1 MVLFSGP
8 VKTARPERMEI
19 RRCLYRSLSPCVLW
33 FCIRADVDEN
43 GQQNDDKIHNTNHQM
58 LFLGPESLDGEKS
71 EELKRTER
79 RPHLGSSRRWLL
91 QQGDD
96 NGGDVDND
104 DNGDDLKTFQD
115 DLYLAD
121 YSQLD
126 DLPLRGNFVFYS
138 PQVATA
144 IYSIILPLFNLNPKN
159 LSRFWWLRLLVVSK
173 SLPSSCAPPSLVMF
187 IKIFDLFIKNII
199 LKSHHHHHVQV

>member
-1 MVLFSGP
+1 
-8 VKTARPERMEI
+8 
-19 RRCLYRSLSPCVLW
+19 
-33 FCIRADVDEN
+33 
-43 GQQNDDKIHNTNHQM
+43 M
-58 LFLGPESLDGEKS
+58 LFLGPESLDSEKS
-71 EELKRTER
+71 EELGRTER

-159 LSRFWWLRLLVVSK
+159 LSRFWWLPRLEVSK
-173 SLPSSCAPPSLVMF
+173 SLPSCCAPPSLVMF
-187 IKIFDLFIKNII
+187 IKIIDLFIKNVI

>member
-1 MVLFSGP
+1 
-8 VKTARPERMEI
+8 
-19 RRCLYRSLSPCVLW
+19 
-33 FCIRADVDEN
+33 
-43 GQQNDDKIHNTNHQM
+43 M
-58 LFLGPESLDGEKS
+58 LFLGPESLDSEKS
-71 EELKRTER
+71 EELGRTER

-144 IYSIILPLFNLNPKN
+144 IYSIILSFQFE
-159 LSRFWWLRLLVVSK
+159 SQK
-173 SLPSSCAPPSLVMF
+173 SLQVLMTSSSGSLKILAILLRSSKPGDVRQDHWPLYQEHPKKPPSPSMMV
-187 IKIFDLFIKNII
+187 
-199 LKSHHHHHVQV
+199 HHVQV

>member
-58 LFLGPESLDGEKS
+58 LFLGPESLDSEKS
-71 EELKRTER
+71 EELGRTER

-91 QQGDD
+91 QQGEY
-96 NGGDVDND
+96 
-104 DNGDDLKTFQD
+104 NGDDLKTFQD

-159 LSRFWWLRLLVVSK
+159 LSRFWWPPRLEASK
-173 SLPSSCAPPSLVMF
+173 SLPSCCAPPSLVMF
-187 IKIFDLFIKNII
+187 IKIIDLFIKNVI

>member
-58 LFLGPESLDGEKS
+58 LFLGPESLDSEKS
-71 EELKRTER
+71 EELGRTER
-79 RPHLGSSRRWLL
+79 RPHLGSSRSWLL
-91 QQGDD
+91 QQGEY
-96 NGGDVDND
+96 
-104 DNGDDLKTFQD
+104 NGDDLKTFQD

-144 IYSIILPLFNLNPKN
+144 IYSIILSFQ
-159 LSRFWWLRLLVVSK
+159 F
-173 SLPSSCAPPSLVMF
+173 
-187 IKIFDLFIKNII
+187 
-199 LKSHHHHHVQV
+199 

>member
-1 MVLFSGP
+1 
-8 VKTARPERMEI
+8 
-19 RRCLYRSLSPCVLW
+19 
-33 FCIRADVDEN
+33 
-43 GQQNDDKIHNTNHQM
+43 M
-58 LFLGPESLDGEKS
+58 LFLGPESLDSEKS
-71 EELKRTER
+71 EELGRTER

-96 NGGDVDND
+96 NADDAND
-104 DNGDDLKTFQD
+104 RKTLQD

-159 LSRFWWLRLLVVSK
+159 LSRFWWLRLLVVSR
-173 SLPSSCAPPSLVMF
+173 SLPSCCAPPSLVKITDFF
-187 IKIFDLFIKNII
+187 IFTII
-199 LKSHHHHHVQV
+199 LKSTIITFTKPSCPLVQV

>member
-1 MVLFSGP
+1 
-8 VKTARPERMEI
+8 
-19 RRCLYRSLSPCVLW
+19 
-33 FCIRADVDEN
+33 
-43 GQQNDDKIHNTNHQM
+43 M
-58 LFLGPESLDGEKS
+58 LFLGPESLDSEKS
-71 EELKRTER
+71 EELGRTER

-144 IYSIILPLFNLNPKN
+144 IYSIILSLFNLNPKN

-173 SLPSSCAPPSLVMF
+173 SLPSCCAHPSLVMF
-187 IKIFDLFIKNII
+187 VKIIDLFIKNII
-199 LKSHHHHHVQV
+199 LKSHHQHHVQV